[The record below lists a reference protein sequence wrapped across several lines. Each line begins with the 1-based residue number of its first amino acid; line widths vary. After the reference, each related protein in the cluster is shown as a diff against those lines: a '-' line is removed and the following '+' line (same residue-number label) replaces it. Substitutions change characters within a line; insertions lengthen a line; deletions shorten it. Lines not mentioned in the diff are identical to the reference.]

1 MALEED
7 AVMQALGLLTPGITP
22 GAQSLLSQQ
31 VQGGG
36 LGERYIGGARSY
48 FDPRSGLP
56 LGATDDPRSPMG
68 FTIADPNLRSM
79 YSNEMGG
86 TAKAVAQN
94 EYMDSFERDKL
105 KNTLAIMGASDKMD
119 PEIQM
124 AIMQRLGVNV
134 PGYDQGGGMG
144 GGGAGADYLGARQTG
159 TNAQGDPIIT
169 PQFAEGSPTSGYM
182 SRRLREELAKLK
194 YENELKAPTTAADI
208 RLKEQQ
214 GQAAVE
220 TAGANRGYKEALQ
233 SGPMNQY
240 RKGLLDALDNLADKY
255 IKAAGSPG
263 LPGNP
268 VAAEQ
273 LKKGM
278 DILTQEL
285 QRTTGSGGSGVP
297 QPGGISAPPGSD
309 VGVGQQSAVDQNP
322 WWDRAMPSNQNFQP
336 NMAKIAELQRQI
348 TYMQQFAPNDTNMI
362 QSLMQKLQSEMTP
375 QISTP
380 AAPQQAGQPGQIKV
394 RKN

>member
-1 MALEED
+1 MPLEED
-7 AVMQALGLLTPGITP
+7 AVMQALGLLTPGVSP
-22 GAQSLLSQQ
+22 GAQSLLSSQ

-86 TAKAVAQN
+86 TARAVAQN
-94 EYMDSFERDKL
+94 EYMDAFERDKL
-105 KNTLAIMGASDKMD
+105 KNTLAIMQASDKLD
-119 PEIQM
+119 PELQF
-124 AIMQRLGVNV
+124 AVMQRLGVNV
-134 PGYDQGGGMG
+134 PGYDQGGGGMG
-144 GGGAGADYLGARQTG
+144 GGPGAGYLGARQTG
-159 TNAQGDPIIT
+159 TGPTGDPIIT
-169 PQFAEGSPTSGYM
+169 PMFAEGSPTGGYM

-194 YENELKAPTTAADI
+194 FENELKAPTTAADI

-233 SGPMNQY
+233 SGPANQY
-240 RKGLLDALDNLADKY
+240 KIGLLNAIDNITAKY
-255 IKAAGSPG
+255 KDAAGGPG
-263 LPGNP
+263 IPGNP
-268 VAAEQ
+268 VAAGN
-273 LKKGM
+273 LKRAM
-278 DILTQEL
+278 DVLMAEL
-285 QRTTGSGGSGVP
+285 ERAGGA
-297 QPGGISAPPGSD
+297 GGISTPGAAPTAGAPPGSD
-309 VGVGQQSAVDQNP
+309 VGPQSQVEQNP

-336 NMAKIAELQRQI
+336 NMAKVAELQRQL

-362 QSLMQKLQSEMTP
+362 QSLMLKLQNELTP

-380 AAPQQAGQPGQIKV
+380 APAQVGQPGQIKV